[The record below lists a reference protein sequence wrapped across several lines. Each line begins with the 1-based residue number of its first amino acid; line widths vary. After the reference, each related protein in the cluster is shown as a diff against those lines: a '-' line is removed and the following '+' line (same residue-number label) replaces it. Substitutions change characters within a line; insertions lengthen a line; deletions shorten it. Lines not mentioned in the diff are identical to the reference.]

1 MINTDNM
8 IINTN
13 DRLVIRR
20 WDSENKR
27 MISQG
32 KRLPNKATNLTKEIQ
47 HWYVKK
53 GSVKAVRVIREVLDL
68 CLKDAFDLL
77 KYLRGEDIVLSNPI
91 DYKEIFGV

>member
-8 IINTN
+8 VINTN

-47 HWYVKK
+47 HWYVKR
-53 GSVKAVRVIREVLDL
+53 GSVKAVKVIKEVLDL
-68 CLKDAFDLL
+68 GLKDAFDIL
-77 KYLRGEDIVLSNPI
+77 KYIRGEDVEPSNPI
-91 DYKEIFGV
+91 NFKEMLGI

>member
-47 HWYVKK
+47 HWYVKR
-53 GSVKAVRVIREVLDL
+53 GSVKAVKVIKEVLDL
-68 CLKDAFDLL
+68 GLKDAFDIL
-77 KYLRGEDIVLSNPI
+77 KYARGEDVIPSNPVG
-91 DYKEIFGV
+91 YKEMLGI

>member
-1 MINTDNM
+1 MINTTDL
-8 IINTN
+8 IINTD

-27 MISQG
+27 IISQG

-53 GSVKAVRVIREVLDL
+53 GSVKAVRIIREILDL
-68 CLKDAFDLL
+68 GLKDAFDIL
-77 KYLRGEDIVLSNPI
+77 KYARGEDIVPSNPI
-91 DYKEIFGV
+91 GYKEILGI